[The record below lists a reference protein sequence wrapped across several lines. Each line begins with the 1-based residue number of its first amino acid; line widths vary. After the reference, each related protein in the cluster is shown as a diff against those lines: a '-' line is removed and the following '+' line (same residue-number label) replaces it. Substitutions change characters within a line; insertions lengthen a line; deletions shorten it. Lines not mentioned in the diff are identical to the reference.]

1 MTSENKQ
8 ISKKPFAIVTLRALK
23 HLAIHNGLLKV
34 IAIVI
39 SVVLWAGLVSQD
51 ESLTRDKNFQN
62 VNVSVTGTDTMKRN
76 GFIVV
81 SDLDELLSNVSIV
94 AAVPQKQFENAEASA
109 YNVRVDLSRI
119 NGTGEQ
125 ELKLLSTNSTNL
137 GKVVSTNPS
146 TINVMVEDY
155 IIRPTIPV
163 SVSVEG
169 EVPEGWYMSAMT
181 VEPDLVAVSGPRSL
195 AATISRARVY
205 LNTSDLEWVEGTDVR
220 SAEIKLYNPAGDE
233 IISRLLTTTNQSM
246 TIDSALIETTI
257 LPQRTYKTSVSQ
269 LQISGKVAKGH
280 KIADV
285 KISPE
290 YITVAAKGNVLE
302 QLNELP
308 MEQTINVSNLS
319 ETTVF
324 QLKVQ
329 KPSEEAV
336 ISNDT
341 VTVTVVIEETD

>member
-1 MTSENKQ
+1 M
-8 ISKKPFAIVTLRALK
+8 
-23 HLAIHNGLLKV
+23 
-34 IAIVI
+34 
-39 SVVLWAGLVSQD
+39 
-51 ESLTRDKNFQN
+51 
-62 VNVSVTGTDTMKRN
+62 
-76 GFIVV
+76 
-81 SDLDELLSNVSIV
+81 
-94 AAVPQKQFENAEASA
+94 
-109 YNVRVDLSRI
+109 DLSRI